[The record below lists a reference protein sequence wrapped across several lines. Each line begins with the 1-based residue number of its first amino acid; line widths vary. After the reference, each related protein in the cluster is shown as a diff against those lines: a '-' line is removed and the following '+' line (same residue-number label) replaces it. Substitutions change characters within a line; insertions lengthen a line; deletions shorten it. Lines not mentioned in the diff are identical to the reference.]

1 MASTTRCAG
10 ANQCFTK
17 RNTVLA
23 TTQTLASRGATPQP
37 SVLRGTIENFYQTD
51 AISRASQ
58 VMAKCVQERQ
68 RADAQGVIRGLST
81 WDGSG
86 AGSA

>member
-1 MASTTRCAG
+1 MLLFLVTI
-10 ANQCFTK
+10 
-17 RNTVLA
+17 TV
-23 TTQTLASRGATPQP
+23 TPQTLASRGATPQP
-37 SVLRGTIENFYQTD
+37 SVLRSTIENFYQTD

-68 RADAQGVIRGLST
+68 RADAQGVVRGLST
-81 WDGSG
+81 WDGTG